1 MIIKSLLTVR
11 HTINSIEEIK
21 NWIDSRN
28 KTVKVQ
34 VDSIPFSSLEGW
46 ETDENGTL
54 KHVSGRFF
62 SIEGIQVETDYG
74 EF

>member
-34 VDSIPFSSLEGW
+34 VDSIPFLRWKVGKQMRME
-46 ETDENGTL
+46 
-54 KHVSGRFF
+54 H
-62 SIEGIQVETDYG
+62 
-74 EF
+74 

>member
-34 VDSIPFSSLEGW
+34 VDS
-46 ETDENGTL
+46 
-54 KHVSGRFF
+54 RFLF
-62 SIEGIQVETDYG
+62 LRWKVGKQMRMEH
-74 EF
+74 